1 MTRPDK
7 AGSTMDTQ
15 GWDRVNAEKSKA
27 QNDAG
32 HGHDHDVPRIDLSRD
47 GRADTVRPPLKPFG
61 AKPMTRG
68 NPFFGLA
75 QVNPPPSKYAPK
87 ISQPQLSQPE
97 ISKPKG
103 SVMSDRFNPD
113 RMAAF
118 SPQVAKRMADIPN
131 LTIAR
136 GSDADIDGKRLM
148 IGKQIR
154 MSGEISGC
162 EKLIV
167 EGKVDATLSDV
178 KSIEVTANGAFK
190 GNAEVDT
197 AVIAGT
203 YDGTLKVNGHL
214 EIAPSGVVK
223 GSVSYKT
230 IAVANGGKILGTIE
244 TIG

>member
-1 MTRPDK
+1 ME
-7 AGSTMDTQ
+7 TQ
-15 GWDRVNAEKSKA
+15 GWDRVEADKSEPQIGA
-27 QNDAG
+27 DSRDDA
-32 HGHDHDVPRIDLSRD
+32 PRIDLSREA
-47 GRADTVRPPLKPFG
+47 RQSTVRPPLKPFG
-61 AKPMTRG
+61 AKHSPKA
-68 NPFFGLA
+68 NPFFGA
-75 QVNPPPSKYAPK
+75 SAPIATPASKSSPASKPVPSKPDVAK
-87 ISQPQLSQPE
+87 L
-97 ISKPKG
+97 KG
-103 SVMSDRFNPD
+103 RTMSERFNPD

-118 SPQVAKRMADIPN
+118 SPQVAKRVADIPN

-136 GSDADIDGKRLM
+136 GSEADIDGKRLI

-178 KSIEVTANGAFK
+178 KSIEVTVNGTFNGK
-190 GNAEVDT
+190 AEVDS

-203 YDGTLKVNGHL
+203 FDGTLKVNGHL

-230 IAVANGGKILGTIE
+230 IAVANGGKLLGSIE
-244 TIG
+244 SIDG